1 MGIKRFFL
9 TPLVTLVLAAG
20 ILSAQ
25 QAAPGNKNASST
37 QPAGKRPPQA
47 KTQAEF
53 ADYNAASA
61 MKGGA
66 AMEKA
71 ADDFAAKYPG
81 SELKPYLYA
90 KAMHEYQVEN
100 DSPKMLAMGEKVLAL
115 DPDNTVALVITA
127 TVLSDTLTDTNP
139 DQQKVALIRQRSNHA
154 LETADTALVAAT
166 GIPQDQV
173 TAYKNTLRS
182 MAHSALAITS
192 LKSGDNADAE
202 KEFKIAADLGKA
214 QPDPFIWYHLALSQ
228 DRQGTAAVNTEE
240 QQKKYSEALVSVRE
254 ALRYTAS
261 NPELG
266 KLAEGELKRLL
277 QLTGQESGTTPAAQ
291 PQPSP
296 SQQQR

>member
-20 ILSAQ
+20 ILYAQ
-25 QAAPGNKNASST
+25 QPAPGNKNSST

-53 ADYNAASA
+53 ADYNAAFA
-61 MKGGA
+61 VKGGA

-71 ADDFAAKYPG
+71 ADDFAAKYPN

-100 DSPKMLAMGEKVLAL
+100 DSPKMLATGEKVLAL
-115 DPDNTVALVITA
+115 DPDNTVALVIVA
-127 TVLSDTLTDTNP
+127 TVLSDNLTDPNP
-139 DQQKVALIRQRSNHA
+139 DQQKVALIRQRANHA
-154 LETADTALVAAT
+154 LETVDTALMTT

-202 KEFKIAADLGKA
+202 KEFKIAAELGKA
-214 QPDPFIWYHLALSQ
+214 QPDPYVWYHLALAQ

-261 NPELG
+261 NPDLG

-277 QLTGQESGTTPAAQ
+277 QLTGGESGTTPAAQ

>member
-1 MGIKRFFL
+1 MKRFLLIQIAVLFF
-9 TPLVTLVLAAG
+9 TATLLP
-20 ILSAQ
+20 AQ
-25 QAAPGNKNASST
+25 QPASGNKASST
-37 QPAGKRPPQA
+37 QPAGKRLPQA

-53 ADYNAASA
+53 ADYNTAYA

-71 ADDFAAKYPG
+71 ADDFAAKYPN

-100 DSPKMLAMGEKVLAL
+100 DSPKMLAMGEKVLTL

-127 TVLSDTLTDTNP
+127 TVLSDGLADTNP
-139 DQQKVALIRQRSNHA
+139 DQQKVALVRQRASHA
-154 LETADTALVAAT
+154 LETVDTALAT
-166 GIPQDQV
+166 TSGIPQDQV
-173 TAYKNTLRS
+173 TSYKNTLRA

-192 LKSGDNADAE
+192 LKLGDNADAE
-202 KEFKIAADLGKA
+202 KEFKIAAELGKA
-214 QPDPFIWYHLALSQ
+214 QPDPFVWYHLALAQ
-228 DRQGTAAVNTEE
+228 DREGTAAVNTDE

-261 NPELG
+261 NPDLG
-266 KLAEGELKRLL
+266 KLAEGELKRLE
-277 QLTGQESGTTPAAQ
+277 QLTGQQQSGTAPQAQ

-296 SQQQR
+296 SQQQK